1 MSESLIAVLGILASA
16 ICGGLVVYYW
26 FKDTIESQKNKIQQ
40 FHSIAKDK
48 RAIEVKLIGAE
59 HLNKQLTETNQSL
72 SQELKRVR
80 AINQKSIQE
89 INLNIDYAKD
99 IDELCRIRGEMID
112 FLESELAKYKTRR
125 AKIKFTEQQNKEIIS
140 MRKRGYSFRVIASK
154 LGISRETIRIHFNKL
169 TGNK

>member
-1 MSESLIAVLGILASA
+1 MNESLIAVLGILASA

-40 FHSIAKDK
+40 WSDIAKDK

-59 HLNKQLTETNQSL
+59 HLSKQLTKTNQSL
-72 SQELKRVR
+72 SQELKQLKR
-80 AINQKSIQE
+80 
-89 INLNIDYAKD
+89 DF
-99 IDELCRIRGEMID
+99 ELK
-112 FLESELAKYKTRR
+112 ESELAVEKSKAELYIQISLDQKREIDKYKTRR

-169 TGNK
+169 MEKQ